1 MWEHNL
7 NSLNPGEFANL
18 LKYREDKIAAA
29 AGKGKREERQI
40 NKLSKSLHPK
50 RQELRV
56 AEVIEH
62 GENCKSYILVP
73 DAERGTAG
81 CAYFSA
87 GQYLSVFVDIDG
99 NIHSRPY
106 SIVSSP
112 KESLSGKY
120 QITVKAEENGLVSS
134 YIIDHWREGTAV
146 EVSDPMG
153 TFTYEPLRDASHII
167 GIAGGS
173 GITPFLSL
181 GKAIADGDEDCSL
194 TLFYG
199 SITCRH
205 ILFKA
210 ELDKLQ
216 ARCPRIR
223 VIHVLSDEHV
233 DGYLYGYIS
242 AHLIRA
248 CVQETPYSVFVCGP
262 RPMVSFMDEE
272 IEKLGLERKY
282 IRHELHG
289 ELLHPTE
296 EGDYPQNV
304 PETVKITVLCRG
316 VTTDIFGSSA
326 DSILRTLE
334 KSGIRAPSRCRSGEC
349 GFCRTRLVSGTVYIP
364 KSMDMR
370 RKADNRYGYI
380 HPCCTYP
387 LSALVVEIAADNEF
401 HERKE

>member
-1 MWEHNL
+1 
-7 NSLNPGEFANL
+7 
-18 LKYREDKIAAA
+18 
-29 AGKGKREERQI
+29 
-40 NKLSKSLHPK
+40 
-50 RQELRV
+50 
-56 AEVIEH
+56 
-62 GENCKSYILVP
+62 
-73 DAERGTAG
+73 
-81 CAYFSA
+81 
-87 GQYLSVFVDIDG
+87 
-99 NIHSRPY
+99 
-106 SIVSSP
+106 
-112 KESLSGKY
+112 
-120 QITVKAEENGLVSS
+120 
-134 YIIDHWREGTAV
+134 
-146 EVSDPMG
+146 
-153 TFTYEPLRDASHII
+153 
-167 GIAGGS
+167 
-173 GITPFLSL
+173 
-181 GKAIADGDEDCSL
+181 
-194 TLFYG
+194 
-199 SITCRH
+199 
-205 ILFKA
+205 
-210 ELDKLQ
+210 
-216 ARCPRIR
+216 
-223 VIHVLSDEHV
+223 
-233 DGYLYGYIS
+233 
-242 AHLIRA
+242 
-248 CVQETPYSVFVCGP
+248 
-262 RPMVSFMDEE
+262 MDEE